1 MPLCYIFQPCRAD
14 ETIIPK
20 GKDAE
25 KRNRKPDGGS
35 KRENLQGGF
44 NSRPVQSGETLK
56 INIEREVE
64 KVVEAETKTDFIGI
78 SSTITKKGR
87 DGCIQ
92 VFTQVQGMP
101 VTDKELAELRRLQ
114 EEAATKVDEM
124 LKD

>member
-1 MPLCYIFQPCRAD
+1 MAEWIQPCRAD
-14 ETIIPK
+14 ETIIAEGKKK
-20 GKDAE
+20 G
-25 KRNRKPDGGS
+25 R
-35 KRENLQGGF
+35 
-44 NSRPVQSGETLK
+44 
-56 INIEREVE
+56 REVK

-101 VTDKELAELRRLQ
+101 VTDRELAELRRLQ

>member
-1 MPLCYIFQPCRAD
+1 M
-14 ETIIPK
+14 
-20 GKDAE
+20 
-25 KRNRKPDGGS
+25 
-35 KRENLQGGF
+35 
-44 NSRPVQSGETLK
+44 
-56 INIEREVE
+56 
-64 KVVEAETKTDFIGI
+64 VEAETKTDFIGI

-101 VTDKELAELRRLQ
+101 VTDRELAELRRLQ